1 MNKNK
6 KKTQKKK
13 KKKKKKKR
21 QVSLVILTPVV
32 LKKLR
37 WHAHFQFSA
46 IRLFDP
52 GCLYKFTYLMTN
64 SADPDQLASSE
75 AN

>member
-1 MNKNK
+1 MLRKYSLTLVLLNNKD
-6 KKTQKKK
+6 
-13 KKKKKKKR
+13 
-21 QVSLVILTPVV
+21 VTPN
-32 LKKLR
+32 
-37 WHAHFQFSA
+37 FQP

-52 GCLYKFTYLMTN
+52 DCCYKFTYFMTN